1 MTDVVI
7 AAAVRSAVGRAHK
20 GALALTRPDDLAGQV
35 VKAALLARAE
45 PRPEGGR

>member
-20 GALALTRPDDLAGQV
+20 GALAQTRPDDLAGMV
-35 VKAALLARAE
+35 VRELLARG
-45 PRPEGGR
+45 PELWER